1 MSNSNNL
8 TINVLVHERRWTL
21 HGCLTYL
28 KNFEGS
34 IIVADSSATIWDEAE
49 RYPWVEYRHLPG
61 MPPYDKFRE
70 TIESAN
76 TEFILNH
83 PDDDFILLSALDACC
98 SHMERNPDV
107 VSCMGHLLKFRD
119 SKYGPEIFRSHIGAN
134 ISTHIQAT
142 QMIGANETAP
152 QRIRRL
158 FDNIVSI
165 AYSVM
170 RKDAALAPY
179 RLHSEAPELKL
190 VTFWDKLILFALASL
205 GRVSHLDSLYML
217 RGSNLF
223 VKPTTPAELELDTPS
238 HMVAQQL
245 TQGVEVMGR
254 HLKESAEINSAEALE
269 VAKWAVER
277 VAKGYNGHD
286 FDRAARLSQTMV
298 EHAISQQNDDFQEVL
313 RMMHETWRRTPA
325 RDK

>member
-1 MSNSNNL
+1 MKPNDIPGENLVISPACRL
-8 TINVLVHERRWTL
+8 TIN
-21 HGCLTYL
+21 
-28 KNFEGS
+28 
-34 IIVADSSATIWDEAE
+34 
-49 RYPWVEYRHLPG
+49 
-61 MPPYDKFRE
+61 FRE

-76 TEFILNH
+76 TEFILDH

-98 SHMERNPDV
+98 SHMEKNPDV

-119 SKYGPEIFRSHIGAN
+119 SKCGPEIFRSHIHAN

-142 QMIGANETAP
+142 QMIGANETAS

-158 FDNIVSI
+158 FDNIFSI

-179 RLHSEAPELKL
+179 KLHSETPELKL

-205 GRVSHLDSLYML
+205 GRVSHIDSLYIL
-217 RGSNLF
+217 RGPNLS
-223 VKPTTPAELELDTPS
+223 VKPTTPAEIKLNTSS
-238 HMVAQQL
+238 HIVARQL
-245 TQGVEVMGR
+245 TEGIEMMGR
-254 HLKESAEINSAEALE
+254 HFKDSAEISSAEALDL
-269 VAKWAVER
+269 AKWAVEH

-298 EHAISQQNDDFQEVL
+298 EHAIRQQNDDFQEVL
-313 RMMHETWRRTPA
+313 RMMCETWRRTPV